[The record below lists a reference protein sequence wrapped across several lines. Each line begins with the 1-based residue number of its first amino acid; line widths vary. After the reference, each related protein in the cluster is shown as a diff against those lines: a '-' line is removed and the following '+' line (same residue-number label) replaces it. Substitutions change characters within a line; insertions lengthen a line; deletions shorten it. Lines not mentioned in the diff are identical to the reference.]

1 MAANCNALRS
11 IPLTPPH
18 AALSLAS
25 SPIAGRE
32 PQRLYLQEARGRREG
47 ASLVGRAGL
56 RRGACF
62 GLSKTKPVRHMPDAR
77 QWPPNSSQGSAC
89 FVPR

>member
-47 ASLVGRAGL
+47 ASSVGRAGL
-56 RRGACF
+56 RRGAGF

-77 QWPPNSSQGSAC
+77 QWPPNSRQGRAC